1 MQIRTQFGQFFS
13 AQAAP
18 FLRQVVINKYKQRE
32 EKFSQIFDIMTSER
46 AIEQFNAVSGVGLLS
61 GIGEGEGIATDQI
74 VQEFL
79 STFTHSKFGLAVPTT
94 QEMIDDDKFRLVK
107 SSHEALG
114 RSTKE
119 TIELDAAS
127 TINSGTAT
135 NGYDGVPLFSA
146 NHPRPKAGG
155 VQSNI
160 ASISADLDYLSLQLA
175 LTDYELQTDTSGL
188 LVRVPAAKLVVAP
201 AYRWMAYELTKSADR
216 PDTANR
222 ATNTLGYAE
231 SGMLEPFVW
240 QYLTDPDG
248 WGIFAQPS
256 ETGLCWIWRKKPYT
270 KSWYDEPREVGYMAM
285 RYRKSHGWYD
295 YKGTWWNPGA

>member
-1 MQIRTQFGQFFS
+1 MQIRTQFSQFFS
-13 AQAAP
+13 SQAAP

-32 EKFSQIFDIMTSER
+32 EKFSQIFDVMTSDR
-46 AIEQFNAVSGVGLLS
+46 AIEQFNAVSGVGLLA
-61 GIGEGEGIATDQI
+61 GIGEGSPISTDHI

-94 QEMIDDDKFRLVK
+94 QEMIDDDKWRLVRA
-107 SSHEALG
+107 SHEALG

-127 TINSGTAT
+127 TINTGTSV
-135 NGYDGVPLFSA
+135 NGYDGVPLFSTS
-146 NHPRPKAGG
+146 HPRPKAGG
-155 VQSNI
+155 TQSNL
-160 ASISADLDYLSLQLA
+160 AAAAADLSYTSLQLA
-175 LTDYELQTDTSGL
+175 LTDYELQTDTSGI

-201 AYRWMAYELTKSADR
+201 AFRWMAYELTKSTDR
-216 PDTANR
+216 PDSANR

-240 QYLTDPDG
+240 QYLTDADS
-248 WGIFAQPS
+248 WGIFANPS
-256 ETGLCWIWRKKPYT
+256 DTGLCWIWRKKPYT
-270 KSWYDEPREVGYMAM
+270 KSWYDDAREVGFMAM

-295 YKGTWWNPGA
+295 YKGTYWTAGA